1 MVNAIFI
8 RVSKIVRSLLACIGC
23 VAVLSGCAWL
33 DAEQRRLIYRPTP
46 GVPADFPAWRAP
58 DQRYFVQQPRT
69 ADAASVTDSSPA
81 VQQLELWWLASPNPK
96 APTLLYL
103 HGTFRNLYQNIEK
116 INALREAGFSILAV
130 DYRGWG
136 RSSPIVPSEQSIID
150 DATLAWHELS
160 KREPRPAMR
169 VIYGHSMGSGAA
181 VALAS
186 SLESG
191 TDYGALI
198 LESAFTSFSDV
209 AWQAGVLAGA
219 LVNFNNERFD
229 SLTRITRIKAP
240 VLMLHGSADT
250 TVPQVLGQTLFAAAN
265 APKQWLSI
273 SGGTHSSLQQ
283 DSPDTY
289 QTGLRRFIQT
299 YLKP

>member
-1 MVNAIFI
+1 M
-8 RVSKIVRSLLACIGC
+8 
-23 VAVLSGCAWL
+23 
-33 DAEQRRLIYRPTP
+33 
-46 GVPADFPAWRAP
+46 
-58 DQRYFVQQPRT
+58 
-69 ADAASVTDSSPA
+69 
-81 VQQLELWWLASPNPK
+81 
-96 APTLLYL
+96 LYL